1 MNAEIV
7 LEPSEESIVVECELP
22 ESREKVWRALTV
34 PEIVAEW
41 LDGDALSSCTDRLS
55 ADRPRADQQA
65 TVAPGKGAAQMEYEV
80 VSADPLRHLQYRLK
94 EGEGLAVE
102 SRVTFE
108 LSDAAGGGTHLRI
121 VHDHFELADAVVPGV
136 LYATAFAL
144 SPLPLVS
151 SLRRRTNR
159 ALKMQARSRR
169 RHGGSGIAL
178 AMRLNAA

>member
-7 LEPSEESIVVECELP
+7 LEPSEASIVVECELP
-22 ESREKVWRALTV
+22 DAREKVWRALTV

-41 LDGDALSSCTDRLS
+41 LDGDALSSCTDRPS
-55 ADRPRADQQA
+55 VDQPGADQRA
-65 TVAPGKGAAQMEYEV
+65 ADVPGKGAAQMEYEL

-102 SRVTFE
+102 SLVTFE

-136 LYATAFAL
+136 LYATAFAR
-144 SPLPLVS
+144 SPLPLTS
-151 SLRRRTNR
+151 TLRRRTSR

-169 RHGGSGIAL
+169 RHGGSGMAL
-178 AMRLNAA
+178 TMRLAA